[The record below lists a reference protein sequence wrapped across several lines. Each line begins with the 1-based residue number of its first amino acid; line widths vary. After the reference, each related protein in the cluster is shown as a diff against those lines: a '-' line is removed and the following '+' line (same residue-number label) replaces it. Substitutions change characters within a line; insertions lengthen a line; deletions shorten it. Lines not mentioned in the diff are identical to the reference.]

1 MNNRFFLWVVSALL
15 LLVGCTND
23 EIVNEQ
29 QAPEE
34 GKITLTAS
42 VPGETAQTR
51 LSLTKETGT
60 KNIVVTWRVGDQ
72 AKFFFKQNST
82 IVEGALVELTTDDI
96 TNEGKEADFNVD
108 IPEGIDG
115 QNPYTV
121 YMTHGAESKLVEGQI
136 LINVTPSWLMPM
148 ADLHDVPVAGSVE
161 ITGGALIGD
170 IPLQHLGTL
179 QCVTIQN
186 SSAEELSFIYPSIYL
201 SDWSASQYYYDKDYY
216 YVPYYNLISGEVE
229 DIEEEYSS
237 PAETPITV
245 APNETVLLAQW
256 IKPLPGIPASKIRLA
271 IATLPDNPDYPDYME
286 VSSQNRK
293 PARNSVMQTGRAY
306 HLYALWDGSTLCF
319 TDDTFTSP
327 LSPLVGDLMHA
338 DGKDVIAVVYSKS
351 DGKVY
356 YNSMQDIDI
365 WLGETLLGTGA
376 EARVVIDENDHPHVV
391 FTTADGKI
399 AYRKHN
405 GTAWSNPIYIESKF
419 GGSCSKPDIDVDY
432 SYEDYSCCA
441 HITYTDTKGENY
453 NHHTNYPDI
462 MYAENRTSNGGAFE
476 RNLIYDGC
484 YEIDGEGSI
493 LWRYDKGS
501 FIVWTTTEK
510 YILTHQYYQ
519 HIWPDNQNDQYRVVI
534 KTASGTEGGKEY
546 TSTDRHDVFD
556 FKDTGY
562 GLYALYKYNDV
573 NYRTNIIVS
582 GDTPEFRDWP
592 YTHDL
597 PYSDNTVPHNL
608 SRSGDVAGLVG
619 SDIYYWF
626 WLLGHQGTGYPDVM
640 VKDNTRVAPVD
651 KYDDPSSYIIYTD
664 GSDSRIKVLS
674 FQPEGGPL
682 T

>member
-1 MNNRFFLWVVSALL
+1 MKNKFFLWIASALL
-15 LLVGCTND
+15 LLVGCTNE

-29 QAPEE
+29 TAPGE

-42 VPGETAQTR
+42 MPGETAQTR
-51 LSLTKETGT
+51 LGLAKETGT
-60 KNIVVTWRVGDQ
+60 KKIIVTWRVGDQ
-72 AKFFFKQNST
+72 AKFFFEQNTS
-82 IVEGALVELTTDDI
+82 IVEGALVELTTGDI
-96 TNEGKEADFNVD
+96 TMEGRQATFTVD

-121 YMTHGAESKLVEGQI
+121 YMTHGAESKLLEGQI

-161 ITGGALIGD
+161 VAGGASAGD

-237 PAETPITV
+237 PVETPITV
-245 APNETVLLAQW
+245 APNATVLLAQW
-256 IKPLPGIPASKIRLA
+256 IKPLPDTPASKIRLE
-271 IATLPDNPDYPDYME
+271 ISVQPYGPE
-286 VSSQNRK
+286 ISSQNRK

-376 EARVVIDENDHPHVV
+376 EARVIIDNNNHPHVV
-391 FTTADGKI
+391 FTTDDGRI

-405 GTAWSNPIYIESKF
+405 GTAWGDPIYIESKF

-432 SYEDYSCCA
+432 SYEDYSCYA
-441 HITYTDTKGENY
+441 HITYTDTKGENN

-462 MYAENRTSNGGAFE
+462 MYAENRTSSGGAFE
-476 RNLIYDGC
+476 RNLIYDG
-484 YEIDGEGSI
+484 YVDDGGQGSSTTY
-493 LWRYDKGS
+493 RYDKGS
-501 FIVWTTTEK
+501 FIVWSTTEK

-519 HIWPDNQNDQYRVVI
+519 HINGQDEDNQYSIVI
-534 KTASGTEGGKEY
+534 KTTSGIGGKDP
-546 TSTDRHDVFD
+546 TPTDGHDVFD
-556 FKDTGY
+556 FKSTGY

-573 NYRTNIIVS
+573 NYRTNIVVS

-592 YTHDL
+592 YTRDL
-597 PYSDNTVPHNL
+597 PDSDNAVPHNL

-626 WLLGHQGTGYPDVM
+626 WLLGQQGNGYPDVM
-640 VKDNTRVAPVD
+640 VKDNTRVAPVTKD
-651 KYDDPSSYIIYTD
+651 DDPSSFIIYTD

-674 FQPEGGPL
+674 FQQEGPL

>member
-1 MNNRFFLWVVSALL
+1 
-15 LLVGCTND
+15 
-23 EIVNEQ
+23 
-29 QAPEE
+29 
-34 GKITLTAS
+34 
-42 VPGETAQTR
+42 
-51 LSLTKETGT
+51 
-60 KNIVVTWRVGDQ
+60 
-72 AKFFFKQNST
+72 
-82 IVEGALVELTTDDI
+82 
-96 TNEGKEADFNVD
+96 
-108 IPEGIDG
+108 
-115 QNPYTV
+115 
-121 YMTHGAESKLVEGQI
+121 MTHGAQSQLTVDGKI
-136 LINVTPSWLMPM
+136 LIDVLPSKLMPM

-161 ITGGALIGD
+161 VAGGASVGD

-179 QCVTIQN
+179 QCVTIKN
-186 SSAEELSFIYPSIYL
+186 NSAEELGFISPYIYL
-201 SDWSASQYYYDKDYY
+201 TDWDAYEYYYDLDCDGYL
-216 YVPYYNLISGEVE
+216 PYYNFIEGEVE
-229 DIEEEYSS
+229 YIWEEYSS
-237 PAETPITV
+237 TDDTPITV
-245 APNETVLLAQW
+245 APNETMLLAQW

-271 IATLPDNPDYPDYME
+271 IATLPDYME

-519 HIWPDNQNDQYRVVI
+519 HINGQAVDNQYRVVI

-546 TSTDRHDVFD
+546 TSTDGHDVFD
-556 FKDTGY
+556 FKNTGY

-573 NYRTNIIVS
+573 NYRTNIIIS
-582 GDTPEFRDWP
+582 GDTPEFRDGS
-592 YTHDL
+592 YTRDL
-597 PYSDNTVPHNL
+597 PYSDNVVPHNL